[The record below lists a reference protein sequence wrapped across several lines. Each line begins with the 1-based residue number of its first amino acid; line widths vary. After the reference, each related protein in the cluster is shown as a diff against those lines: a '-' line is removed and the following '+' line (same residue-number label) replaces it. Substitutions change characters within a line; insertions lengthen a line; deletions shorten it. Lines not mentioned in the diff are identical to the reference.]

1 MRLSIILLVAISL
14 ALFVDTNARSIEGIT
29 ENGRTFLRGLG
40 SVEEV
45 GDSEDSQEERGIKKF
60 PTLEKLKNLRKV
72 ERIKEIKEAL
82 ALAKIEVKAAAEAAA
97 KAAKAQKVAAIS
109 AQLDD
114 ATVQKILKDPE
125 IKKAVFGA
133 WHQAKLDP
141 QLVFNAFALPGKY
154 TAAKW
159 DGIANSYLDYVTK
172 IALAAARAT

>member
-1 MRLSIILLVAISL
+1 MRLSVVVLLAASFALSVHTCTCANSKAIDEI
-14 ALFVDTNARSIEGIT
+14 AEG
-29 ENGRTFLRGLG
+29 GRTFLRGLD
-40 SVEEV
+40 SLEE
-45 GDSEDSQEERGIKKF
+45 GPDNDDSEEERGIKKF

-72 ERIKEIKEAL
+72 ERIKEIEEAL

-97 KAAKAQKVAAIS
+97 KAAKAQKIAAIS
-109 AQLDD
+109 EQLDD

-125 IKKAVFGA
+125 VKNAVFAA

-159 DGIANSYLDYVTK
+159 DRIAIAYLNYVT
-172 IALAAARAT
+172 